1 MADPRIL
8 SRIIQLG
15 KELGANI
22 SNSIGTKSN
31 VNFLGSGPKDG
42 MLFQKDINP
51 ESFLAI
57 GTQKVLPDIESSIGY
72 ATGNKLNGFQLEQL
86 EKNLLTMKESLNPT
100 NVVEMGGAGID
111 SLRAKSGMVER
122 QGTEAASDI
131 KSIDDAQAGV
141 NAADA
146 AADTTPL
153 MSKIEN
159 RIGGMRGDI
168 ENRVGTLLDDV
179 GMTPQAID
187 ASIASDKAGIMA
199 SVAKGDLPGKTAAA
213 REFLVNTLKVGDDYP
228 TTKLDDVISAED
240 FKYIM
245 EGGGG
250 AEGDPLVLVQKYF
263 GPRIAEMIPQGGT
276 TEEIAIFTKKIL
288 NNVEDAR
295 GLRPN
300 EEGFDTMTAKIVDD
314 LSDGTYSFG
323 YQKGKEFQNNVNSM
337 GKGTLKEIID
347 SGELV
352 GDDLQAALN
361 ALRSRKADGGL
372 AGLETRQGLRIGGK
386 AGKTILSKINDKM
399 IKKAA
404 DDIFPTDDYKYDAEL
419 VVDALVENNPKLFKN
434 LLADDLDDALRSELY
449 GLAVSET
456 GTRAAMKIKAGKM
469 ERPLFDK
476 NGNLNKDAVLAD
488 ATKFSGLDGRKD
500 AVKRGIVNE
509 NIPEFKRQSMKLV
522 DGETSK
528 GEKFKTFETTT
539 APRMFTL
546 NVEKAVSE
554 LNIPREEAIRIASLP
569 SDQQK
574 IALQIYLDKNMA
586 QRTELM
592 NYSPKTFDAAK
603 GGRAGYAKGGLAKI
617 LEL

>member
-1 MADPRIL
+1 M
-8 SRIIQLG
+8 
-15 KELGANI
+15 E
-22 SNSIGTKSN
+22 
-31 VNFLGSGPKDG
+31 
-42 MLFQKDINP
+42 
-51 ESFLAI
+51 
-57 GTQKVLPDIESSIGY
+57 
-72 ATGNKLNGFQLEQL
+72 
-86 EKNLLTMKESLNPT
+86 
-100 NVVEMGGAGID
+100 
-111 SLRAKSGMVER
+111 
-122 QGTEAASDI
+122 
-131 KSIDDAQAGV
+131 
-141 NAADA
+141 
-146 AADTTPL
+146 
-153 MSKIEN
+153 
-159 RIGGMRGDI
+159 
-168 ENRVGTLLDDV
+168 
-179 GMTPQAID
+179 
-187 ASIASDKAGIMA
+187 
-199 SVAKGDLPGKTAAA
+199 
-213 REFLVNTLKVGDDYP
+213 EF
-228 TTKLDDVISAED
+228 SE
-240 FKYIM
+240 
-245 EGGGG
+245 
-250 AEGDPLVLVQKYF
+250 
-263 GPRIAEMIPQGGT
+263 
-276 TEEIAIFTKKIL
+276 
-288 NNVEDAR
+288 
-295 GLRPN
+295 
-300 EEGFDTMTAKIVDD
+300 
-314 LSDGTYSFG
+314 GTYSFG
-323 YQKGKEFQNNVNSM
+323 YKKGGEFQSNVNSM

-347 SGELV
+347 SGELA

-469 ERPLFDK
+469 ERPLFDE

-509 NIPEFKRQSMKLV
+509 NVPEFKRQSMRLV

-546 NVEKAVSE
+546 NVDRAVSE

-574 IALQIYLDKNMA
+574 LALQPYLDRNMS
-586 QRTELM
+586 QRAELM

-603 GGRAGYAKGGLAKI
+603 GGLAKI